1 MLHTKYHI
9 RRIPMPDDVK
19 NEQEVGAFVS
29 SLKRNNK
36 QIRDD
41 RAAAIAEDT
50 ELVYKRKI
58 EDIEMEIKKMKRD
71 QESMLDLSPTN
82 AMNLVI
88 ASDFNS
94 AVYAEKDVNLG
105 LKIRNSEIELE
116 IAKKRYAYLFGG
128 N

>member
-1 MLHTKYHI
+1 MT
-9 RRIPMPDDVK
+9 DEVK

-128 N
+128 Q

>member
-1 MLHTKYHI
+1 MT
-9 RRIPMPDDVK
+9 DEVK

-58 EDIEMEIKKMKRD
+58 EDIEMEIKKMVAEAGEQWQFGIENGKID
-71 QESMLDLSPTN
+71 AFLYQLDGGLMLLSYLCQGVPGLDLIQN
-82 AMNLVI
+82 ALR
-88 ASDFNS
+88 SDS
-94 AVYAEKDVNLG
+94 
-105 LKIRNSEIELE
+105 S
-116 IAKKRYAYLFGG
+116 
-128 N
+128 